1 MGAAVKAQVKRMKQ
15 ALAILGAKSQFLIL
29 QSYKIFNNTSSFFFI
44 APGRAVGARSNQRQ
58 EDWEKNQ
65 AVPDPKQYSKE
76 EDLEEG
82 EEKVGVAAEEED
94 EGDEG

>member
-1 MGAAVKAQVKRMKQ
+1 MSKIS
-15 ALAILGAKSQFLIL
+15 ILNPLVIKYFQ
-29 QSYKIFNNTSSFFFI
+29 QYKCFFSI